1 MIGGIGIACCPIVHN
16 VVCRPNNQKVIKMK
30 KKGKGTKGGKPC

>member
-1 MIGGIGIACCPIVHN
+1 MIGVACGQVIL
-16 VVCRPNNQKVIKMK
+16 RYKVIKMK

>member
-1 MIGGIGIACCPIVHN
+1 MGVIGVICLPVIHVINLPT
-16 VVCRPNNQKVIKMK
+16 KVIKMK